1 MACCPFAYSP
11 SDVRIFNI
19 SHLCMHQNTLYKV
32 FIGVGVI
39 LYVNQ
44 SYQTSYVGF
53 KYHHV
58 IFNIVPFVSSL
69 AVKTD

>member
-11 SDVRIFNI
+11 SDVWIFNI
-19 SHLCMHQNTLYKV
+19 SHLCIITPFFKV
-32 FIGVGVI
+32 FIGVGLI
-39 LYVNQ
+39 LYVN
-44 SYQTSYVGF
+44 QTSYVGF

-58 IFNIVPFVSSL
+58 ILIMVPFVSSL